1 MKFLLFSA
9 TLFGLLSTPSLSEAQ
24 KLKLTEGDLAV
35 LKDQTSINFEFTY
48 DNMSVG
54 KFDTEKEYI
63 EKKTE
68 EYNKKETRR
77 GDNWAKNWVSDR
89 VQRFEPKFIE
99 LFTKASDMSE
109 SNKAKYTIIFKTK
122 STEPGFNVG
131 IVRKN
136 AKIDADVVIVETAN
150 KNKVIATISVDNA
163 LGRTFGGY
171 DFDTGLRIAEAY
183 ADAGKALGKYVKRW
197 WKFFQ

>member
-1 MKFLLFSA
+1 MKFLLQNA
-9 TLFGLLSTPSLSEAQ
+9 ALLILLAAPIRSEAQ
-24 KLKLTEGDLAV
+24 KLKLTDGDIGV
-35 LKDQTSINFEFTY
+35 LKDQTSINFEFKY
-48 DNMSVG
+48 ENMSVG
-54 KFDTEKEYI
+54 KFDTEKEYV

-68 EYNKKETRR
+68 EYNKKETGR
-77 GDNWAKNWVSDR
+77 GDNWAKSWVNDR

-122 STEPGFNVG
+122 FVEPGYNIGVW
-131 IVRKN
+131 RKN
-136 AKIDADVVIVETAN
+136 AKIDADAVIVETAD
-150 KNKVIATISVDNA
+150 KSKVIATISLENA

-183 ADAGKALGKYVKRW
+183 ADAGKALGKFVK
-197 WKFFQ
+197 K

>member
-1 MKFLLFSA
+1 MKFLFQNA
-9 TLFGLLSTPSLSEAQ
+9 ALLILLAAPIRSEAQ
-24 KLKLTEGDLAV
+24 KLKLTDGDIGV
-35 LKDQTSINFEFTY
+35 LKDQTSINFEFKY
-48 DNMSVG
+48 ENMSVG
-54 KFDTEKEYI
+54 KFDTEKEYV

-68 EYNKKETRR
+68 EYNKKETGR
-77 GDNWAKNWVSDR
+77 GDNWAKSWVNDR

-122 STEPGFNVG
+122 FVEPGYNIGVW
-131 IVRKN
+131 RKN
-136 AKIDADVVIVETAN
+136 AKIDADAVIVETAD
-150 KNKVIATISVDNA
+150 KSKVIATISLENA

-183 ADAGKALGKYVKRW
+183 ADAGKALGKFVK
-197 WKFFQ
+197 K